1 MIALIWAEDK
11 NKGIGKDN
19 KLPWSIKAEME
30 HFRNVTRGSII
41 VMGRKTFESIGRPLP
56 KRINIVLTTNSSYK
70 AEGCLVFNCFEE
82 IISWYKTSNDGKDMY
97 IIGGKQVYQLFL
109 PYADKLIISKIH
121 NSYECD
127 TFMDIAYSN
136 FKLVSKDESN
146 SEFAIETYEK

>member
-1 MIALIWAEDK
+1 MIVLIWAEDK

-19 KLPWSIKAEME
+19 KLPWNIKAEME
-30 HFRNVTRGSII
+30 HFRNTTRGSIV

-56 KRINIVLTTNSSYK
+56 KRVNIILTTNPSYK
-70 AEGCLVFNCFEE
+70 VEGCLVFDTVDK
-82 IISWYKTSNDGKDMY
+82 IISYYKTSNEGKDMY
-97 IIGGKQVYQLFL
+97 IIGGKQVYQSFI

-127 TFMDIAYSN
+127 TFMDIPLSN

-146 SEFAIETYEK
+146 SEFSIETYEK